1 MNVQRGE
8 KAYFYT
14 DRGIYKFPVKEKY
27 TGKEKLELEIP
38 AENYIDKG
46 EYSIN
51 YLSCYDGWK
60 GMEFFPIC
68 TLNEKWAMD
77 LRLYKGYKILKKIR
91 FGRWEIK
98 KWSTIEKLFILA

>member
-1 MNVQRGE
+1 MDVQRGE

-68 TLNEKWAMD
+68 TLNEKNEPWTGV
-77 LRLYKGYKILKKIR
+77 YTWVTKY
-91 FGRWEIK
+91 
-98 KWSTIEKLFILA
+98 

>member
-1 MNVQRGE
+1 MNVQRAE

-14 DRGIYKFPVKEKY
+14 DRGIYKYPVKEKY
-27 TGKEKLELEIP
+27 TGKEKLELEIL

-51 YLSCYDGWK
+51 YLSCYDSWK

-68 TLNEKWAMD
+68 TLNEKMSHGPAFIQG
-77 LRLYKGYKILKKIR
+77 LQN
-91 FGRWEIK
+91 IK
-98 KWSTIEKLFILA
+98 EDSVWKVRN

>member
-1 MNVQRGE
+1 MDVQRGE

-27 TGKEKLELEIP
+27 TGKEKLELEIL

-68 TLNEKWAMD
+68 TLNEKMSHGPAFIQG
-77 LRLYKGYKILKKIR
+77 LQN
-91 FGRWEIK
+91 IK
-98 KWSTIEKLFILA
+98 EDSVWKVRNYETKV

>member
-1 MNVQRGE
+1 MDVQRGE

-51 YLSCYDGWK
+51 YLSCYDGWN
-60 GMEFFPIC
+60 GVFPDMHV
-68 TLNEKWAMD
+68 EWKKWAMD
-77 LRLYKGYKILKKIR
+77 RRLYKDYKILKKIR

-98 KWSTIEKLFILA
+98 KLKYNVIKIL